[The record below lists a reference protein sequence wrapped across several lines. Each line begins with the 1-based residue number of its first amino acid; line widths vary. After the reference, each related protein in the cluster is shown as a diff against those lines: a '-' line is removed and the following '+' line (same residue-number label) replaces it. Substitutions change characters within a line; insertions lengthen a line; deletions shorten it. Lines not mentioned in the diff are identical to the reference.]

1 MLLSWPTDNHFIRH
15 RLQPV
20 LLPKPPAPPQ
30 QPIRTSAVTKTPMA
44 IKVIKP
50 SQQPT
55 KFVVT
60 SAASASAISGKKPG
74 NPSAPIGTS
83 QNPIQLIQE
92 GSTLRSL
99 QPLTNTQVTQIA
111 KALKEKTQSEVPSV
125 VCDNGPNSTRLGFR
139 PLVPVTD
146 GALGRCS

>member
-1 MLLSWPTDNHFIRH
+1 
-15 RLQPV
+15 
-20 LLPKPPAPPQ
+20 
-30 QPIRTSAVTKTPMA
+30 MA

-60 SAASASAISGKKPG
+60 SAAAASAVSGKKVT

-83 QNPIQLIQE
+83 QNTIQLIQE

-99 QPLTNTQVTQIA
+99 QPLTHTQVTQIA
-111 KALKEKTQSEVPSV
+111 KVLKEKTQSEVPPV
-125 VCDNGPNSTRLGFR
+125 VCENGPNSTRLDVT
-139 PLVPVTD
+139 LVSEC
-146 GALGRCS
+146 ALPCCPGHILTVSLKLPFTVFNEKMLAFTE